1 METLN
6 LSSLTREKLDQFRVG
21 KATLPSVIESA
32 VTDFKK
38 HLNIT
43 DAVKT
48 QSHVLQSDGVV
59 IVVHDRCLFHFILV
73 EGGHVYY
80 LGSRPDPDCIFV

>member
-6 LSSLTREKLDQFRVG
+6 LSSLTREKLNQFRAG
-21 KATLPSVIESA
+21 KATLPSVVESA

-43 DAVKT
+43 DAVGT
-48 QSHVLQSDGVV
+48 QSHVLQSDAV
-59 IVVHDRCLFHFILV
+59 IIYVRDRCLIHAILID
-73 EGGHVYY
+73 EGHIYY